1 MTTSVEATMHGHLAT
16 AAAAT
21 PFGIAAAVIA
31 LWLLVRSP
39 ARLQIP
45 AYVGVLVLISMWV
58 FQLFRFD
65 LLSV

>member
-1 MTTSVEATMHGHLAT
+1 MTTSVEATMHGHLGT

-21 PFGIAAAVIA
+21 PCGIAAVVIA
-31 LWLLVRSP
+31 LWLLARPP
-39 ARLQIP
+39 ARVQIP
-45 AYVGVLVLISMWV
+45 AYVGVLVLFSMWV